1 MLEFNI
7 RYPPAPMP
15 PRHDLRQNNVNPQD
29 PNFDPTRYV
38 DDLLG
43 NNQTRQNPNQNPNRT
58 SDF

>member
-1 MLEFNI
+1 MVEFNI

-15 PRHDLRQNNVNPQD
+15 PRHDLRQNPNPQD

-43 NNQTRQNPNQNPNRT
+43 NNVMPRNQNQNPNRT
-58 SDF
+58 LPF